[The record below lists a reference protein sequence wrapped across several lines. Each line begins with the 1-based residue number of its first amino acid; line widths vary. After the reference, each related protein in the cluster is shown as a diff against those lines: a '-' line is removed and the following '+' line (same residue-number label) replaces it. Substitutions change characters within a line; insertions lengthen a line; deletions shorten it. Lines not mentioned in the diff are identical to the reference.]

1 MDDKI
6 VDNSAPA
13 EAKTMGV
20 KVFLTYRAEL
30 KACAPGISDDQVNTI
45 AAHLAAAE
53 VGAMLGASIV
63 LRQGALVPGVQI
75 PGLKNGGR

>member
-30 KACAPGISDDQVNTI
+30 KACAPGISDDQVNMI

-53 VGAMLGASIV
+53 VGAMLGV
-63 LRQGALVPGVQI
+63 TMMRQPAVAVPGLQN
-75 PGLKNGGR
+75 PKMGFQRG